1 MYSLASD
8 TVSSFD
14 EVLLIEDFLTEFGGS
29 MAVSSAVVIQ
39 VVLLEVVFVYSLTS
53 SDGSRS

>member
-39 VVLLEVVFVYSLTS
+39 VVLLEVSLCIFAYVV
-53 SDGSRS
+53 